1 MNASPFDLQ
10 SDNAYQRWRAD
21 KLAACPA
28 HAQQLVVD
36 IGDPRAL
43 TPAEKQALLSRC
55 SMSNM
60 VIYRSSVH
68 GEDKAIPLALGRQ
81 VGLRQLDGN
90 WLADEDG
97 ISPIAVSQPPGER
110 IAFIPYTNRP
120 IKWHTDGYYQP
131 PSARFA
137 AWSCT
142 VFARLRRGDTAR

>member
-10 SDNAYQRWRAD
+10 SDNAYQRWRDD

-110 IAFIPYTNRP
+110 IGLHSLHQSPDQVAYRRLLP
-120 IKWHTDGYYQP
+120 
-131 PSARFA
+131 A
-137 AWSCT
+137 A
-142 VFARLRRGDTAR
+142 